1 MAGRPP
7 SEARAAEMR
16 RVLADLDRSD
26 LSTKAFC
33 ERRGLGQSLVS
44 YWRKRLAESDRAKPV
59 ASTSCAT
66 FVPVQVV
73 ERSAARA
80 LIVELPEGT
89 RLHVPPG
96 FDAEELRRLLRAV
109 ASC

>member
-16 RVLADLDRSD
+16 RVLAELDRSD

-33 ERRGLGQSLVS
+33 ERRGIGQSLVS
-44 YWRKRLAESDRAKPV
+44 YWRKRLAESDRLKPSS
-59 ASTSCAT
+59 AA
-66 FVPVQVV
+66 FVPVHVV
-73 ERSAARA
+73 ERSPARA
-80 LIVELPEGT
+80 LIVELPEGA
-89 RLHVPPG
+89 RIHVPPG